1 MLTLTDQP
9 YPATRSTSYVGL
21 ARSGSDVRTRTA
33 VAQKGAR
40 MLEGLD
46 KTLTAEVVRLVD
58 LDRDLTLAD
67 AVNRVLYLADEEGV
81 HGLEGRLERARAT
94 LSRHGILNPQWLEA
108 NGLGVHFFL
117 SNGRAG
123 FLDQV
128 VHALETD
135 RVGVSQYVLYGDWDS
150 LIVLYGSNDEAET
163 LYSNL
168 RAGTDDTV
176 RFSAAEILVAYRHIV
191 KPYTIIS
198 PEVDIESV
206 NALAVNYDD
215 PALALARDEF
225 LKSGYILGP
234 AWAANGETPYPV
246 IAYIGILLRGRA
258 GIEPTELRTA
268 LLASDI
274 LQQTLMHLLR
284 ISNGMPFHYVAKL
297 ACKSMAELDTATNA
311 LGFMKIGD
319 VRLEGR
325 TLVVAA
331 GTDTFPAVRRA
342 NVSGLAVG
350 PDFEGVMRAATAVY
364 EGLGGE
370 ERKAFN
376 AMSDQQQV
384 AVVKALA
391 QLWQKAADGTW
402 DGETDRRI
410 RSALATFSRESVSS
424 SGKGNFTGAVGE
436 ITAAVEGLAK
446 KFTSRI
452 AYGVYGKNLAV
463 MQRELRL
470 PTSKFR
476 NLSLGKAV
484 QALQVASSH
493 PDFAQYA
500 DQLSDRW
507 IERLDHFADSRNRWA
522 HDDVY
527 LQGAELLDEAHRV
540 LVEGMALIEW
550 LSRSIEDV
558 QQQPSEQQEEN
569 FTTAEITLSDH
580 PGRGLS
586 VFVSHAS
593 ADARIAAR
601 VAMGLKAFDY
611 DTWYDDW
618 ELLPGDSIIER
629 VEGAISKTDVLLVLL
644 SRSSIDSQWV
654 RRELSAGLARQLFGK
669 GVLVIPVLIDDCEIP
684 GMLAGTK
691 YVDLRGDFE
700 GGFRKLADAL
710 AARRGRG
717 TGGA

>member
-1 MLTLTDQP
+1 
-9 YPATRSTSYVGL
+9 
-21 ARSGSDVRTRTA
+21 
-33 VAQKGAR
+33 

-58 LDRDLTLAD
+58 LDRDLTLED

-81 HGLEGRLERARAT
+81 HGLEGRLERIRAT
-94 LSRHGILNPQWLEA
+94 LSRHGVLNPQWLEA

-128 VHALETD
+128 VHTLETD

-150 LIVLYGSNDEAET
+150 LIVLYGTDNEAET

-168 RAGTDDTV
+168 RVGTDDTV

-191 KPYTIIS
+191 KPYTVLSAEI
-198 PEVDIESV
+198 DIESM
-206 NALAVNYDD
+206 NALAVDYDD
-215 PALALARDEF
+215 PALALARDLF
-225 LKSGYILGP
+225 LESGYILGP
-234 AWAANGETPYPV
+234 TWAASGETPYPV
-246 IAYIGILLRGRA
+246 VAYIGILLRGRA
-258 GIEPTELRTA
+258 GIQPVELRTA
-268 LLASDI
+268 LLGNDI

-297 ACKSMAELDTATNA
+297 ACKSMAELDAATNA
-311 LGFMKIGD
+311 LGFTKIGD

-331 GTDTFPAVRRA
+331 GIDRFPAVRRA

-350 PDFEGVMRAATAVY
+350 PDFEGIMRAATTVY

-376 AMSDQQQV
+376 ALNDNEQV

-391 QLWQKAADGTW
+391 ELRQRAANGAW

-410 RSALATFSRESVSS
+410 HSALSTFSRECVSP
-424 SGKGNFTGAVGE
+424 SGEGNFTGAVGE

-446 KFTSRI
+446 RFTSRI
-452 AYGVYGKNLAV
+452 AYSIYGKNLAV

-476 NLSLGKAV
+476 NLSLGRAA

-493 PDFAQYA
+493 PDFVQYA

-507 IERLDHFADSRNRWA
+507 IERLDQFADSRNRWA
-522 HDDVY
+522 HDDVD
-527 LQGAELLDEAHRV
+527 LKGLELLDEAHRV
-540 LVEGMALIEW
+540 LAEGLALIEW
-550 LSRSIEDV
+550 LSRSIGSVRE
-558 QQQPSEQQEEN
+558 QPSEQQEEN
-569 FTTAEITLSDH
+569 PDTAELTLSEH

-593 ADARIAAR
+593 ADARIASR

-618 ELLPGDSIIER
+618 ELLPGDSIVERIEA
-629 VEGAISKTDVLLVLL
+629 AISRTDVLLVLL
-644 SRSSIDSQWV
+644 SRSSVDSQWV
-654 RRELSAGLARQLFGK
+654 RRELSVGLARQLSGK
-669 GVLVIPVLIDDCEIP
+669 GVQVIPVIVDDCEIP

-691 YVDLRGDFE
+691 CVDLRGDFE
-700 GGFRKLADAL
+700 RGFRKLADAL
-710 AARRGRG
+710 AARRGRVVD
-717 TGGA
+717 GA